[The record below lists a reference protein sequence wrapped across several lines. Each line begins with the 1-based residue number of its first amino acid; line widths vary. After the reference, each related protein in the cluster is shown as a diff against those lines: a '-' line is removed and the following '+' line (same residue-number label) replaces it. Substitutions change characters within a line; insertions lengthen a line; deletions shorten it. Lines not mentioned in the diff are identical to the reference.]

1 MKLPLS
7 FIFLT
12 ALSSFSSA
20 FEVGRDEWTNA
31 MTTALPNA
39 FCQPQQFFRQC
50 FDISEAQCM
59 ETATQ
64 TTRQCLQQ
72 FSAQFPQVF
81 KQPDDGTYWG
91 SKVGECAGEAY
102 QTTLSKEFKNT
113 AKCND
118 VNQWM

>member
-1 MKLPLS
+1 MKFPLS

-12 ALSSFSSA
+12 TLSSFSNA
-20 FEVGRDEWTNA
+20 FEVGRDTWTNA
-31 MTTALPNA
+31 MSTALPNA

-50 FDISEAQCM
+50 FDISEAQCV
-59 ETATQ
+59 ETATKV
-64 TTRQCLQQ
+64 TRQCLQQ

-91 SKVGECAGEAY
+91 TKVGECAGEAY

>member
-1 MKLPLS
+1 MKRPLG
-7 FIFLT
+7 FILLAT
-12 ALSSFSSA
+12 LIPASEAL
-20 FEVGRDEWTNA
+20 EVGRDVWTNA

-50 FDISEAQCM
+50 FDVSEAQCLQ
-59 ETATQ
+59 TASQ
-64 TTRQCLQQ
+64 TTKHCLQQ

-81 KQPDDGTYWG
+81 QQPADGSYWG
-91 SKVGECAGEAY
+91 TMVGQCAGEAY

-118 VNQWM
+118 VNQWL

>member
-1 MKLPLS
+1 MKRPLS
-7 FIFLT
+7 FLLLT
-12 ALSSFSSA
+12 ALVPASEA
-20 FEVGRDEWTNA
+20 LEADRDVWINA

-50 FDISEAQCM
+50 FDISEALCM

-81 KQPDDGTYWG
+81 QQPADGAYWG
-91 SKVGECAGEAY
+91 TKVGECAGEAY
-102 QTTLSKEFKNT
+102 QSTLSKAFKNT

-118 VNQWM
+118 VNQWL